1 MSKEYYYYYF
11 DEVNDDFA
19 NNGIETQKTPDDY
32 EYLPDGAVYRLLGPL
47 VYHLLVVNVSLGER
61 LLARIPIK
69 NKKVLR
75 RRRDRSRGY
84 FIYGNH
90 TSAFTDAVSSP
101 IAARTR
107 QCYTVAHPDVIS
119 IKGIKTLVRM
129 LGALPTPSTKNS
141 FANFIDTI
149 NRLYEDGHPI
159 VIYPEAHIWPKYNKI
174 RNFPSSSFYY
184 PVKLNAP
191 CYVKTTVYRKR
202 RNGHSKPVIYLDGPF
217 YPDPALPY
225 RKALE
230 DLRDRVH
237 AQMVRRVEENGSY
250 LDCRYHY
257 IKVDSADEV
266 RTEVRTADERAADER
281 ADRDA

>member
-1 MSKEYYYYYF
+1 MKLIKRKQYYYYYH

-19 NNGIETQKTPDDY
+19 NTNIETQKTPDDF
-32 EYLPDGAVYRLLGPL
+32 EYLPKSPVYRLLGPL
-47 VYHLLVVNVSLGER
+47 VYHFLVVNVSVGEK
-61 LLARIPIK
+61 LFARIPIK

-75 RRRDRSRGY
+75 HRKDCSRGY
-84 FIYGNH
+84 FIYSNH
-90 TSAFTDAVSSP
+90 TSMLTDAVSAP
-101 IAARTR
+101 ISSYPR

-129 LGALPTPSTKNS
+129 LGALPTPSTKNNYV
-141 FANFIDTI
+141 NFLEGI
-149 NRLYEDGHPI
+149 NQLYEEGCPI
-159 VIYPEAHIWPKYNKI
+159 VIFPEAHIWPKYNKI
-174 RNFPSSSFYY
+174 RNFPSISFHY
-184 PVKLNAP
+184 PVKLGAP

-202 RNGHSKPVIYLDGPF
+202 LNGHSKPVIYLDGPF
-217 YPDPALPY
+217 YPNPDLPY

-237 AQMVRRVEENGSY
+237 DQMVRRVEENESY

-266 RTEVRTADERAADER
+266 RTEVRREK
-281 ADRDA
+281 